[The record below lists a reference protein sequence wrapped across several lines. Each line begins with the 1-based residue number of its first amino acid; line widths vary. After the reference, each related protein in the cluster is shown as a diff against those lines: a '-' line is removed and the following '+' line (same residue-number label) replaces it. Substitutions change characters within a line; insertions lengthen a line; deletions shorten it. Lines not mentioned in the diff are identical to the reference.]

1 MSDTKTLDG
10 GKKALFLISVIL
22 AYLAAMFS
30 LTGSALFVSS
40 ALTQLDGMTMFGLA
54 ITLESLFRA
63 VLIPPAAKLGERFLR
78 KNLFIIGL
86 ILFIAGGILCVLAWN
101 PVIIVIS
108 RAVMGLAWGLFF
120 ANMIVMINDVYS
132 PEKAPKMNG
141 VVQTFGFVGIL
152 TAGPISGLFIDFLS
166 WHWAMYIVII
176 LSAISLIL
184 ILMVPNVQERS
195 DGGLPMD
202 VAGSLMTALMLIPF
216 SLALSWGGNMFEW
229 TSPVIIG
236 MLVAAVVFLILL
248 VVVERKAKD
257 PVFPAYLLKDK
268 NLMMIFLIGAM
279 FAGICS
285 VQIYFPTIMQVVLG
299 FTATESSIPTTVI
312 SIFALLCTS
321 WVGSRISK
329 TRKVKGL
336 ILVEGFICAVS
347 GVLML
352 FVGAG
357 TSFIYVT
364 IGFGILGIA
373 QAIHQVT
380 PISWPSIALD
390 PAKIAVAVAFMQFG
404 QALASTI
411 FNAVL
416 GATFNVNMLIPL
428 MFIIGFAVVILICAF
443 AYRDPS
449 RSGS

>member
-1 MSDTKTLDG
+1 MSETKTISG
-10 GKKALFLISVIL
+10 AQKALFLASVIL

-30 LTGSALFVSS
+30 LTGSAIFVAS
-40 ALTQLDGMTMFGLA
+40 ALTSFEGMSMFGLA

-78 KNLFIIGL
+78 RNLFIIGL
-86 ILFIAGGILCVLAWN
+86 ILFIAGGVLCVLAWN
-101 PVIIVIS
+101 PIIIVIS
-108 RAVMGLAWGLFF
+108 RAVMGFAWGLFF

-132 PEKAPKMNG
+132 PEKAPKING
-141 VVQTFGFVGIL
+141 IVQTFGFVGIL
-152 TAGPISGLFIDFLS
+152 VGGPVSGLFVDLLS

-176 LSAISLIL
+176 LSVLSLVL
-184 ILMVPNVQERS
+184 ILMVPNVQSR
-195 DGGLPMD
+195 DTDGLPLD
-202 VAGSLMTALMLIPF
+202 VAGSFMTALMLIPF
-216 SLALSWGGNMFEW
+216 SLALSWGGSLFEW
-229 TSPVIIG
+229 GSPVIIG
-236 MLVAAVVFLILL
+236 MLIAAVVFLVLL
-248 VVVERKAKD
+248 VLVERKAKD

-268 NLMMIFLIGAM
+268 NLMMIFLIGSM
-279 FAGICS
+279 FAGVCS
-285 VQIYFPTIMQVVLG
+285 VQIYFPSIMQFVLG

-321 WVGSRISK
+321 WVGSRIAK

-336 ILVEGFICAVS
+336 ILVEGVITAIS
-347 GVLML
+347 GIMML

-357 TSFIYVT
+357 TAFIYVV
-364 IGFGILGIA
+364 IGFGILGFA

-380 PISWPSIALD
+380 PISWPSIALN

-428 MFIIGFAVVILICAF
+428 MFIIGFAIVILICAF
-443 AYRDPS
+443 VYRDPES
-449 RSGS
+449 SGA